1 MTIPVGWA
9 AQRLT
14 QYTQAIAGGAAGG
27 GGLGAGSL
35 PGSEGLPGGVGG
47 SVSSRLSQL
56 GLDGPEGVPLSPS
69 VGGPSFTDTLKRAIG
84 GVSEAQDVAHQSI
97 DAFVRG
103 EPIELH
109 QVMAAQE
116 EAGIALEML
125 IEVRNKFTEAY
136 RSVINMQ
143 S

>member
-1 MTIPVGWA
+1 MSIPVGWA
-9 AQRLT
+9 AQRLLQFT
-14 QYTQAIAGGAAGG
+14 QGISGGAAGMS
-27 GGLGAGSL
+27 GAAL
-35 PGSEGLPGGVGG
+35 PGLPGGTGTA
-47 SVSSRLSQL
+47 SRLNQL
-56 GLDGPEGVPLSPS
+56 GLDGASGVPLSPS

-84 GVSEAQDVAHQSI
+84 GVSDAQDVAHQNI

-109 QVMAAQE
+109 QVMASQE

>member
-1 MTIPVGWA
+1 MSVPVGWA
-9 AQRLT
+9 AQRLLQFT
-14 QYTQAIAGGAAGG
+14 QGISGGAAGMG
-27 GGLGAGSL
+27 GA
-35 PGSEGLPGGVGG
+35 GLPGGTGTA
-47 SVSSRLSQL
+47 SRLNQL
-56 GLDGPEGVPLSPS
+56 GLDGSSGVPLSPS
-69 VGGPSFTDTLKRAIG
+69 VGGPSFTDTLKQAIG
-84 GVSEAQDVAHQSI
+84 GVSDAQDVAHQNI
-97 DAFVRG
+97 DAFIRG

-109 QVMAAQE
+109 QVMASQE